1 MDERKIGLFDM
12 FGPVMIGPSS
22 SHTAGVARIAYLAR
36 SILGSRP
43 DWARISFYGSLAR
56 TYRGHGSDKAAVAG
70 LLGILPDDER
80 LGFAPE
86 LASRE
91 GMEVEI
97 IAVLEGPERYHPNTV
112 ALELRSGE
120 RKLRVRGAS
129 VGGGEILLQSID
141 GFEAQLD
148 GRLEALLV
156 LHHDEP
162 GVIAR
167 VADVLARERINI
179 ASLASRRRDRGDVA
193 LIVAE
198 LDGDAG
204 SAVVRS
210 IAGLEAVREVIR
222 VPRIRS

>member
-56 TYRGHGSDKAAVAG
+56 TFRGHGSDKAAVAG

-86 LASRE
+86 LAARE

-97 IAVLEGPERYHPNTV
+97 VAVLEGPERYHPNTV
-112 ALELRSGE
+112 ALELRSGA
-120 RKLRVRGAS
+120 RRLRVRGAS

-167 VADVLARERINI
+167 VADVLAREGINI